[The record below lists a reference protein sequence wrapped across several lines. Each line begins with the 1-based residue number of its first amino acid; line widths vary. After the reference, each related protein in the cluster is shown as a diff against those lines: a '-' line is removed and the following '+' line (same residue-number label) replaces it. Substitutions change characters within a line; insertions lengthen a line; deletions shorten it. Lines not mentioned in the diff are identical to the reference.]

1 MREARHKGHDHAYGG
16 YGVLL
21 WKPQLCGVLVAQT
34 GSDLKEQ
41 RFVEQGRNK
50 QMTFLRFC

>member
-21 WKPQLCGVLVAQT
+21 WKPQLCGALVVQP
-34 GSDLKEQ
+34 GSDPEER
-41 RFVEQGRNK
+41 RFVEKGRDKRMN
-50 QMTFLRFC
+50 FLRFC

>member
-50 QMTFLRFC
+50 QMNFLRFC